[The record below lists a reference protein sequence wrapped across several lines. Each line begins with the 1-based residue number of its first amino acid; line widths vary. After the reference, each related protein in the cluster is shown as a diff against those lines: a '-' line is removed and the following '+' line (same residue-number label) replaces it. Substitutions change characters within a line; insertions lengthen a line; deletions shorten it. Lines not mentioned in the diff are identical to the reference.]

1 MKLFTSKNDQNSSW
15 PEYCLYMV
23 AVSYTCRKGAKARV
37 LDNIVYYA
45 SADLSPV
52 LIAKLNVNLIGY
64 LREAEIKETRTCHD
78 CKNQGYFTD
87 GLPIQEEGEKDKE
100 DNEDVLLLEMN
111 NSRAD
116 ASTDWILD
124 SGASRHI
131 VSNDRLLIDSKQYND
146 EISLA
151 VNTKLVL
158 TKVGLALLFVTAR
171 GEQL

>member
-64 LREAEIKETRTCHD
+64 LREAEVLA
-78 CKNQGYFTD
+78 YFVQSFEVD
-87 GLPIQEEGEKDKE
+87 
-100 DNEDVLLLEMN
+100 
-111 NSRAD
+111 SRVGKSLGREAVAIVVD
-116 ASTDWILD
+116 ST
-124 SGASRHI
+124 
-131 VSNDRLLIDSKQYND
+131 
-146 EISLA
+146 
-151 VNTKLVL
+151 
-158 TKVGLALLFVTAR
+158 
-171 GEQL
+171 